1 MVTAPVELAPTLW
14 RWTARHPEWHPGE
27 FGAEVG
33 GYALRA
39 GDDALLVDPL
49 LPEHAGERDAV
60 EALIDR
66 LCDAQRLAILITIPY
81 HARSA
86 EPIWRR
92 VRGRLATTIRGHPA
106 TAKRLRSRKAFTP
119 FVAGEEMPGGAV
131 AFEIGRPRRFELP
144 VHLPSHAA
152 LAFGDA
158 IVGTAGG
165 LRMWAQRPLDDGHR
179 RFYAERFAPTLEPL
193 LELAVER
200 VLVTHGPPMLKGG
213 AAALGAAVHG
223 EPWYHRPS

>member
-1 MVTAPVELAPTLW
+1 MVTAPVELAPGLW

-27 FGAEVG
+27 FGAEIAA
-33 GYALRA
+33 YALLA

-49 LPEHAGERDAV
+49 LPDDADQRNAV
-60 EALIDR
+60 DALIDR

-86 EPIWRR
+86 EPIWKR
-92 VRGRLATTIRGHPA
+92 VRGRLPTTIRGHAA
-106 TAKRLRSRKAFTP
+106 TAKRLRSRQGFAP

-131 AFEIGRPRRFELP
+131 AFEIGKPRRFELP

-158 IVGTAGG
+158 IVGTADG
-165 LRMWAQRPLDDGHR
+165 LRMWADAPPKDSHR

-193 LELAVER
+193 LELEVER

-213 AAALGAAVHG
+213 GAALEAAVHG